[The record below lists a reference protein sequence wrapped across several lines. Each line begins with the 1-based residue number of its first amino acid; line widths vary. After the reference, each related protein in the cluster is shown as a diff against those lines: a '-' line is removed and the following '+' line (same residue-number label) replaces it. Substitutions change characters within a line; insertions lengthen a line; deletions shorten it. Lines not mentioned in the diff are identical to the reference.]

1 MKNVTKTIKQTTL
14 SLLYLLFVITA
25 LSSKAGE
32 SAKVYTINSPDR
44 HIQLEVQATESG
56 ANYSVKVDG
65 VKVITSSKLA
75 IQLESARLSKLRINR
90 EEFTSNNEVI
100 KMVWGQFSKVRNHYS
115 SLILNYN
122 DVNDPT
128 QQLRIE
134 FKVFNDGLGFRYVI
148 AAQGADTLVS
158 EQSEFNFVNDYQ
170 ANSYL
175 GENAPLVTDS
185 LTAVKTLNTPVRLMP
200 TKGLH
205 IAIHEAA
212 LIDGSPMQLIQS
224 KKVEYGLQVSKVSP
238 EYFVDNHSTSWR
250 VVYLSANPSDFLTS
264 SLLTNLSPPSVIKDT
279 SWIKPGKSFW
289 DWRVRGDKYGD
300 GQVYDI
306 NYDSLHHFISGAETN
321 QVDYIMIDANWYGA
335 EHKATSDPYTEK
347 PGLNIRKLI
356 REAKDKGIGFILY
369 VNDKA
374 SYYHDLNKLFET
386 YSAWGAAGIKYGFMK
401 ASGQEKV
408 RKTLKVVQLA
418 AKHKLLINFH
428 DSPIAPTGLRR
439 TYPNWL
445 TREYVH
451 AQTDSGRSFTPSDF
465 LAMMNLNMIA
475 GPLDMSNGFFKLDD
489 LVARRNYVRNEI
501 YTTVAGEVARTL
513 ITFSGLII
521 LPDSPES
528 YESKSDL
535 FEFIKN
541 MPATWDESKVLV
553 NQLGEVLVIAR
564 RSGDDWF
571 VGVANN
577 ESAKTLELPLT
588 FLSNQFDYDARIYA
602 DKATTHFEKQRETYQ
617 VKRRTLTDNDS
628 LSMFLAAGGGQAVWL
643 KAIK

>member
-1 MKNVTKTIKQTTL
+1 MDNIAKMIKNTIFTM
-14 SLLYLLFVITA
+14 LYLSISIA
-25 LSSKAGE
+25 AI
-32 SAKVYTINSPDR
+32 SAKAEENGETYTLNSPDR
-44 HIQLEVQATESG
+44 HIKLIVKTTETG
-56 ANYSVKVDG
+56 ASYSVKFDG
-65 VKVITSSKLA
+65 DIVIKPSKLA
-75 IQLESARLSKLRINR
+75 VNLESGRFNQVHFSQAKQTSTNELRK
-90 EEFTSNNEVI
+90 TT
-100 KMVWGQFSKVRNHYS
+100 WGQFNQVTNNFT
-115 SLILNYN
+115 SLSLTYD
-122 DVNDPT
+122 DVKDSNQT
-128 QQLRIE
+128 LAIE
-134 FKVFNDGLGFRYVI
+134 FKVFNDGIAFKYVI
-148 AAQGADTLVS
+148 SALGADALIS
-158 EQSEFNFVNDYQ
+158 DHSEFNFVSDYQ
-170 ANSYL
+170 TNSYR
-175 GENAPLVTDS
+175 GEHAPLVNEHLNT
-185 LTAVKTLNTPVRLMP
+185 VKQLNTPVRLMP
-200 TKGLH
+200 RKGLH

-212 LIDGSPMQLIQS
+212 LIDGSPMHLVQN
-224 KKVEYGLQVSKVSP
+224 KKTQYGLKVVKNSP
-238 EYFVDNHSTSWR
+238 EYFVNSHSTSWR
-250 VVYLSANPSDFLTS
+250 VVYISANPSDFLTS
-264 SLLTNLSPPSVIKDT
+264 SLLTNLSPASVIKDS

-306 NYDSLHHFISGAETN
+306 NYDSLHHFIAGAEAN

-356 REAKDKGIGFILY
+356 SEANDKGIGFILY

-374 SYYHDLNKLFET
+374 SYYHDLDKLFEM

-475 GPLDMSNGFFKLDD
+475 GPLDMSNGFFKLNK
-489 LVARRNYVRNEI
+489 LVESRKYVRNEI
-501 YTTVAGEVARTL
+501 YTTVSGEVARTL

-528 YESKSDL
+528 YESKADL
-535 FEFIKN
+535 FQFIKN
-541 MPATWDESKVLV
+541 MPATWDESRVLV
-553 NQLGEVLVIAR
+553 NELNEVLVIAR
-564 RSGDDWF
+564 RSGNDWF
-571 VGVANN
+571 VGAANN
-577 ESAKTLELPLT
+577 EQARSLKLSLS
-588 FLSNQFDYDARIYA
+588 FLNSDYQYDTRIFA
-602 DKATTHFEKQRETYQ
+602 DTATSHFEKQRETYQ
-617 VKRRTLTDNDS
+617 INQKQLTANDEI
-628 LSMFLAAGGGQAVWL
+628 SMNLAAGGGQAIWF

>member
-1 MKNVTKTIKQTTL
+1 MQNVTTTIKNTIL
-14 SLLYLLFVITA
+14 ALFYLLIGITVLPSQA
-25 LSSKAGE
+25 ERNNKN
-32 SAKVYTINSPDR
+32 YTVNSPDR
-44 HIQLEVQATESG
+44 HVNLTVQATESG

-65 VKVITSSKLA
+65 KIIVKSSKLA
-75 IQLESARLSKLRINR
+75 VLLESKRFRQVNLVQSKHAASNALRS
-90 EEFTSNNEVI
+90 T
-100 KMVWGQFSKVRNHYS
+100 VWGQFSQVRDNHN
-115 SLILNYN
+115 SLVLTFEDAL
-122 DVNDPT
+122 DVT
-128 QQLRIE
+128 EQLSIE
-134 FKVFNDGLGFRYVI
+134 FKVFNDGIAFRYI
-148 AAQGADTLVS
+148 ITAQGADTLIS
-158 EQSEFNFVNDYQ
+158 EHSEFNFIKDYQ
-170 ANSYL
+170 THSYRD
-175 GENAPLVTDS
+175 ENAPLVNNNLST
-185 LTAVKTLNTPVRLMP
+185 VNTLNIPVRLQP
-200 TKGLH
+200 KKGLH

-212 LIDGSPMQLIQS
+212 LIDGSPMQLSQN
-224 KKVEYGLQVSKVSP
+224 KTDQYGLKVSKASP

-264 SLLTNLSPPSVIKDT
+264 SILTNLSPASQIKDT

-289 DWRVRGDKYGD
+289 DWRVRGEKYSESEA
-300 GQVYDI
+300 YEI
-306 NYDSLHHFISGAETN
+306 NYDSLQRFITGAQNN

-335 EHKATSDPYTEK
+335 EHDVKSDPYTEK

-356 REAKDKGIGFILY
+356 SEANAKGIGFILY

-374 SYYHDLNKLFET
+374 SYYHDLDKLFET
-386 YSAWGAAGIKYGFMK
+386 YSAWGAAGVKYGFMK
-401 ASGQEKV
+401 SVGQEKV
-408 RKTLKVVQLA
+408 RKTLKVVELA

-428 DSPIAPTGLRR
+428 DSPISPTGLRR

-475 GPLDMSNGFFKLDD
+475 GPLDMSNGFFKLDE
-489 LVARRNYVRNEI
+489 LVASRKYVRKEV

-528 YESKSDL
+528 YESKADL

-541 MPATWDESKVLV
+541 MPATWDESKVIV
-553 NQLGEVLVIAR
+553 NHLNEVLVIAR

-571 VGVANN
+571 VGAANN
-577 ESAKTLELPLT
+577 ETSRVLDLPLT
-588 FLSNQFDYDARIYA
+588 FLSEQFDYDARIYA
-602 DKATTHFEKQRETYQ
+602 DTESSHFETQRETYQ
-617 VKRRTLTDNDS
+617 VKRSKLNFSDELTMS
-628 LSMFLAAGGGQAVWL
+628 LAAGGGQAIWL